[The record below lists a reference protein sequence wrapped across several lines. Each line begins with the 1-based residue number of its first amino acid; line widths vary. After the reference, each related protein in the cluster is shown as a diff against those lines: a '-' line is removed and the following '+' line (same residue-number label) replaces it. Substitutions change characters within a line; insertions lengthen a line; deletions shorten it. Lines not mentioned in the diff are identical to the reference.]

1 VLEQVDVLYDHED
14 QIMCSDLVEF
24 AIDKLMLVSLDA
36 SGLILVRNISKD
48 PEEILQRIQL
58 NDLNIP
64 QNIMDPEVVK
74 LQKLQFVSMHCSNPF
89 KLVWVR
95 DVVKDGPKLLMIDT
109 ESSKLTGFYGEDAK
123 PRFEKELKLPPMLQF
138 KRSLV
143 LDALSSSMVLW
154 TNYFK

>member
-1 VLEQVDVLYDHED
+1 MLEQVDILYDHEE

-24 AIDKLMLVSLDA
+24 AVDKLMLASLDA

-64 QNIMDPEVVK
+64 QNIIDPEVVK
-74 LQKLQFVSMHCSNPF
+74 ELNLQFISMHRSNPF

-95 DVVKDGPKLLMIDT
+95 DSVKDGPKLLLIDT
-109 ESSKLTGFYGEDAK
+109 ELSKLTGFYGEDSK
-123 PRFEKELKLPPMLQF
+123 PKFEKELKLPPMLQY

-143 LDALSSSMVLW
+143 LDSLSSSMVLW
-154 TNYFK
+154 TNYFQ